1 MWCRKDISEDFI
13 KDNSTQKYYNE
24 YFSFQVGIMVEQR
37 KMRLTDVQDQANQ
50 IMRSRRFEVFF
61 TGNRHKL
68 LDLGHNMDVI
78 KLELLASYDTLGIAK
93 TNPFKRK
100 DSKIG
105 WLHWNSWLFSKHC
118 VICDANCNTIVYPM
132 VYECY
137 ECKSRYCKTCVKLA
151 MVINDSQCLS
161 CNSPQ
166 DLSNSPGIFSKSFL
180 PKIGAKKYKEFK
192 PKILEILGKK
202 FEKLVEYKELCLV
215 FYRESA
221 GIEWTPGTHQEQKSV
236 KTEPVFKVVRRCL
249 DETCKGYLNNWKCG
263 LCDKY
268 FCAECHVQ
276 KNARVDEDHVC
287 KDDDKATV
295 AMLKAESKPC
305 PQCGTPIYKN
315 GGCDQIWT
323 PCCRIA
329 FSWRTG
335 ELEKGRIHS
344 PEYYDFMRRTNNGVV
359 PRERE
364 DNADNGCIEVDY
376 NSLRYSLRGIK
387 LNWDMYHQL
396 FEHVRAET
404 PRLPENTNAVP
415 DGDLALKY
423 LTDDIT
429 EENWKKELKKR
440 IKTTRKQVEI
450 RQIYDMFIM
459 SATFLFQT
467 LVQSR
472 DSEKFK
478 NDYKELYIYVNQ
490 HIQKIKDR
498 YKSKEQKY
506 FLRNSILDGLIKKDS
521 EVA

>member
-1 MWCRKDISEDFI
+1 MI
-13 KDNSTQKYYNE
+13 
-24 YFSFQVGIMVEQR
+24 EQR

-50 IMRSRRFEVFF
+50 IMRSKRFTVFF
-61 TGNRHKL
+61 ADNRHKI
-68 LDLGHNMDVI
+68 LDLGHNIDGI
-78 KLELLASYDTLGIAK
+78 KLELLVSYDTLGIAK
-93 TNPFKRK
+93 TNPFKK
-100 DSKIG
+100 NGSKID
-105 WLHWNSWLFSKHC
+105 WLAWNSWLFGKHC
-118 VICDANCNTIVYPM
+118 VICDAYSSIDIVPNRD
-132 VYECY
+132 YECY

-151 MVINDSQCLS
+151 MVVNDSKCLS
-161 CNSPQ
+161 CNASQ
-166 DLSNSPGIFSKSFL
+166 DLSERTVFFPTSL
-180 PKIGAKKYKEFK
+180 LTKIRAKKYNEFK
-192 PKILEILGKK
+192 PKILEILYKK
-202 FEKLVEYKELCLV
+202 FEKLIEYKELCLL

-221 GIEWTPGTHQEQKSV
+221 GIEWTPVTQQEQKTI

-249 DETCKGYLNNWKCG
+249 DEKCKGYLNNWKCG

-268 FCAECHVQ
+268 FCAECHGQ
-276 KNARVDEDHVC
+276 KNARVAEDHVC
-287 KDDDKATV
+287 KDDDKSTV

-376 NSLRYSLRGIK
+376 TSLRYSLRGVK

-396 FEHVRAET
+396 FEHVLAES
-404 PRLPENTNAVP
+404 PRLPENTNAVT
-415 DGDLALKY
+415 DRDLALKY
-423 LTDDIT
+423 LTDYIT
-429 EENWKKELKKR
+429 EKNWKKELKKR
-440 IKTTRKQVEI
+440 IKATRKQVEI
-450 RQIYDMFIM
+450 RQIYEMFIM

-490 HIQKIKDR
+490 HIQKINDR

-506 FLRNSILDGLIKKDS
+506 FLRSTILDGLIRKDS
-521 EVA
+521 EVV